1 MSKITDLR
9 RKATEASRTRD
20 WDSAVKLYERICDL
34 EGTNPGYRNE
44 LGDVF
49 AKMGDVPQAIVHFNK
64 AVELYNAVGLNNN
77 AVAVLKKILRYDPQN
92 MDSYWMLG
100 ETRRKQG
107 LGAEAG
113 SYYLHFLDCYEEVSD
128 QSRERFLDRCAMLL
142 DVASS
147 DLDILG
153 KLDQLYEKWERPVE
167 RARVYVCKAKLAQE
181 SGESDIVERY
191 LERARSMTGELNSI
205 PEYMEYFET
214 ASKDD
219 DSADVSAGEIEIPED
234 SKLIEIDDES
244 GGLADDSGEFSFQL
258 DFDRPGETT
267 KLDLSVDQAKDE
279 EQGQD
284 QNLAM
289 EGVNLLEE
297 ILADGDLDLAAAE
310 KNQMDSIRQ
319 DLEGQIGGEVQ
330 PHDHQGHYELGL
342 VYMDMGMFEQALP
355 SFEQAAEGEKTKLKA
370 LEMQGNCLRKLGR
383 AEEALAV
390 YEQGIALKD
399 TQPRNSLGI
408 LYEYAACLE
417 SLDRLEESVE
427 YFERVLSVDQ
437 DFLDAQERLDA
448 LRSRH

>member
-9 RKATEASRTRD
+9 RKATEASRTRN

-49 AKMGDVPQAIVHFNK
+49 AKMGDVPQAILYYNK
-64 AVELYNAVGLNNN
+64 AVELYNAVGLSNN
-77 AVAVLKKILRYDPQN
+77 AVAVLKKILRYDPQH

-113 SYYLHFLDCYEEVSD
+113 TYYIQFLDCHAEVSD
-128 QSRERFLDRCAMLL
+128 RSRERFLDRCAMLL

-153 KLDQLYEKWERPVE
+153 KLDQLYENWNRPVE
-167 RARVYVCKAKLAQE
+167 RARVFVCKARLAQE
-181 SGESDIVERY
+181 SGESDIVARY
-191 LERARSMTGELNSI
+191 LERARSMTGDLNSI
-205 PEYMEYFET
+205 PEYEEFF
-214 ASKDD
+214 ASASDEKDTD
-219 DSADVSAGEIEIPED
+219 VDSGQE
-234 SKLIEIDDES
+234 IEIDDEV
-244 GGLADDSGEFSFQL
+244 DDLKTGNSGEFSFEL
-258 DFDRPGETT
+258 DFDRPGETA
-267 KLDLSVDQAKDE
+267 KIDPPGAKDDHGTGQSQE
-279 EQGQD
+279 ET
-284 QNLAM
+284 LAM

-297 ILADGDLDLAAAE
+297 ILADGDMDMAAAE
-310 KNQMDSIRQ
+310 QNQMDSIRQ
-319 DLEGQIGGEVQ
+319 DLVGQIGNDVK

-355 SFEQAAEGEKTKLKA
+355 SFQQAAEGEKTRHKA

-383 AEEALAV
+383 PEEALAV
-390 YEQGIALKD
+390 YERGISLGGAE
-399 TQPRNSLGI
+399 PRNSLGI

-417 SLDRLEESVE
+417 FMNRLEESAE
-427 YFERVLSVDQ
+427 GFERVLSLDES
-437 DFLDAQERLDA
+437 FLDAQERLDA
-448 LRSRH
+448 LRTRL